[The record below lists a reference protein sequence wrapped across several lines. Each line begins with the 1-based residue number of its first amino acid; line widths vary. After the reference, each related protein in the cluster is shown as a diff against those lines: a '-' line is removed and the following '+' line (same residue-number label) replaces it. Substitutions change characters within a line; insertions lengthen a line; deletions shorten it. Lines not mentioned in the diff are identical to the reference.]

1 MNDGTSLLLQ
11 FKDFKNIAHLKILE
25 DLTDIV
31 NPLNNIFQS
40 KNVSINR
47 LHVSF
52 TIVETLLSDL
62 ASKDEIYGDS
72 FGHFIE
78 TISQKGL
85 KIFGVKLLHKNDDLS
100 FVKRRNHDLAKIMLF
115 NLKSRFTDLEVLKEF
130 EVLSYGISIN

>member
-85 KIFGVKLLHKNDDLS
+85 TF
-100 FVKRRNHDLAKIMLF
+100 F
-115 NLKSRFTDLEVLKEF
+115 
-130 EVLSYGISIN
+130 